1 MKKFSITVAG
11 GGSTFTP
18 GIVMMLLD
26 NQERFPIRKL
36 CFYDN
41 DKERQETIAKA
52 CEILLA
58 ERAPEIEFHYT
69 VDPKEAFYRCGLCYG
84 TYPCGKICNARKKM
98 RRFQ

>member
-41 DKERQETIAKA
+41 DKERQENKS
-52 CEILLA
+52 
-58 ERAPEIEFHYT
+58 
-69 VDPKEAFYRCGLCYG
+69 
-84 TYPCGKICNARKKM
+84 
-98 RRFQ
+98 RRHVRFSSQSAHQKLNFIIQ

>member
-1 MKKFSITVAG
+1 MIMKKFSITVAG

-69 VDPKEAFYRCGLCYG
+69 VDPK
-84 TYPCGKICNARKKM
+84 
-98 RRFQ
+98 